1 MGLGASYKWATLNVA
16 YGFGFLNPDEEKGKT
31 HYIDLQIHG
40 YGRKFTLDVLGQFYR
55 GFYLSPQG
63 AASMPGHYYIR
74 PDLRVNIVGGSFQYV
89 LNYRQFSLRASY
101 LQTEWQ
107 KKSAGSVLVG
117 IEAYT
122 GRIRADSTLTPTL
135 INRNAAN
142 LNETKTTFFEF
153 GPNLGYAYT
162 LVMRDHFFVTGSAS
176 VSLDY
181 GINTLTKIDGSD
193 NAGGLSSNVFTRLIG
208 GYNSARLAL
217 SVIYINN
224 GVRLASNNSDRELIL
239 NTGNLRICFVHRF
252 VPGSKEKKILKVIK

>member
-1 MGLGASYKWATLNVA
+1 MNLFKTVLLVTSARSINIFSVSAQQDSTHIVSYANLLTGRFYFSQKFTSFRFQNTKAHYTLNFKPNTNVNMGLGASYKWATLNVA

-31 HYIDLQIHG
+31 HYIDLQIHS

-122 GRIRADSTLTPTL
+122 GRVRADSTLTPTL

-181 GINTLTKIDGSD
+181 GDRK
-193 NAGGLSSNVFTRLIG
+193 
-208 GYNSARLAL
+208 
-217 SVIYINN
+217 SV
-224 GVRLASNNSDRELIL
+224 V
-239 NTGNLRICFVHRF
+239 
-252 VPGSKEKKILKVIK
+252 